1 MLGAGVCSSIDI
13 ACAAAQLV
21 ASPGSCDWYSLAGG
35 VLKVLKSPVSTVQLF
50 EVLVSTS
57 PLGTGAG
64 VLAWQGLPSG
74 RERH

>member
-1 MLGAGVCSSIDI
+1 MLLYSLCGCSAGG
-13 ACAAAQLV
+13 Q
-21 ASPGSCDWYSLAGG
+21 PGSCDWYSLAGG
-35 VLKVLKSPVSTVQLF
+35 VLEVLKSPVSTVQLF

-74 RERH
+74 RESGRERH